1 VADLSQHKTLFPLHR
16 GTRLPKWSGI
26 PGRVLFFTII
36 GGLLSFAITL
46 LLAIL
51 GTVAVSLL
59 RGVHPDM
66 RIAYR
71 EIALPI
77 AAIAAAVLSVTTTVL
92 EIRNYRRGKTLE
104 AIERM
109 S

>member
-1 VADLSQHKTLFPLHR
+1 VPDLSQHKTLFTLHP
-16 GTRLPKWSGI
+16 GTRLPKWVGI
-26 PGRVLFFTII
+26 PGRVLFFTIL

-46 LLAIL
+46 LLAII
-51 GTVAVSLL
+51 GTAAVSLL
-59 RGVHPDM
+59 RGLHPDM

-71 EIALPI
+71 EIALPV
-77 AAIAAAVLSVTTTVL
+77 AAITAAALLVTTTVL